1 MAYIRTKKIGK
12 NKYAYLVEIVSTDKG
27 PRQKVKQ
34 YLGRIH
40 ELKKNNEISEIREGN
55 SKESILLNLII
66 PELKSRGFK
75 DKKNNLVYKNFIFNS
90 EKITLTKKSKNKTN
104 KEAVISSEE
113 GYLSTFTFQR
123 ILNFQKSK
131 DFNKDAHQLAKYF
144 LEAGLQ
150 INQELFVKF
159 YQKL

>member
-75 DKKNNLVYKNFIFNS
+75 DKKNNLVYQKLIFDQKNIS
-90 EKITLTKKSKNKTN
+90 LTKSKTK
-104 KEAVISSEE
+104 KEAIIKLNE
-113 GYLSTFTFQR
+113 GYLSTFTLQR
-123 ILNFQKSK
+123 IVNFQKTK
-131 DFNKDAHQLAKYF
+131 NLNKDAHTLAKYF

>member
-90 EKITLTKKSKNKTN
+90 EKITLTKKSKNK
-104 KEAVISSEE
+104 
-113 GYLSTFTFQR
+113 QR
-123 ILNFQKSK
+123 LGNLPQ
-131 DFNKDAHQLAKYF
+131 N
-144 LEAGLQ
+144 
-150 INQELFVKF
+150 
-159 YQKL
+159 